1 MKRDAS
7 VFFSLFFAKG
17 ACLAADC
24 LVMAV
29 AYLTAFVLRFEFRE
43 PFWGWRQVAVSFAVV
58 CLVQLLC
65 LSLWGCYR
73 LIWRFTGLADVP
85 RFVGGVATATVV
97 LILLRLLFPDHRW
110 LRPPYSITFFNS
122 FLVTGA
128 LLAVRLLARGVQEGS
143 FARTHLPGGFK
154 RVLLV
159 GAGGAGDLV
168 VRELRRQNP
177 RDRIPVGFLDDDP
190 AKRHARILGVRVL
203 GTVAQLPEVV
213 RKRKVDEVIVSMT
226 RAPRSVIRNVVRL
239 CEQARIPARIVP
251 GYYEAIRG
259 QTSVSQVRSID
270 ITDLLGRE
278 EQAVGGS
285 GAIALLNRKIV
296 LVTGA
301 GGSIGSEIA
310 RQVLQAGPSLLLL
323 VERSEFA
330 LYEIAR
336 ELRARNSSV
345 PFVPVLADIADDIR
359 MAHLL
364 DVYKPNLII
373 HAAAYKHVPLME
385 ENPTEALK
393 NNVLATRSLG
403 ELAISRNVERF
414 VLISTDKAVRPISVM
429 GASKRLCEIVLQDLN
444 RRGGTRFS
452 AVRFGNVLGSSG
464 SVVPLFAEQIRRGGP
479 VTVTHP
485 DMKRYFMTIAEAV
498 SLVLEAA
505 SIAEGGEV
513 FVLDMGEPVRIV
525 TLAEE
530 MISLYGLRPYV
541 DIPIVFTGI
550 RPGEKLFEEL
560 DVSEK
565 SAFKTGHARI
575 FKGRINEVPEGRAEE
590 ILSVCRRLADGGGAE
605 ISAELQRLLLAQA
618 DGAGTAAPAEREAA
632 P

>member
-1 MKRDAS
+1 MK
-7 VFFSLFFAKG
+7 VFFSLFLAKG
-17 ACLAADC
+17 ICLAADC
-24 LVMAV
+24 VVMAV
-29 AYLTAFVLRFEFRE
+29 AYLTAFILRFEFRE
-43 PFWGWRQVAVSFAVV
+43 PFWGWKQVAVSFAVV
-58 CLVQLLC
+58 CVVQVLC
-65 LSLWGCYR
+65 LFLWGCYR
-73 LIWRFTGLADVP
+73 LIWRFTGIADVP
-85 RFVGGVATATVV
+85 RFIGGVATATVL
-97 LILLRLLFPDHRW
+97 LILMRLLFPDLRW

-122 FLVTGA
+122 FLVTGG

-143 FARTHLPGGFK
+143 FAWTALSGGFK
-154 RVLLV
+154 HVLLV
-159 GAGGAGDLV
+159 GAGVEGDLI

-190 AKRHARILGVRVL
+190 AKLNASILGVRVL
-203 GTVAQLPEVV
+203 GTIAQLPEVV
-213 RKRKVDEVIVSMT
+213 RKRKVDEVVVSMT
-226 RAPRSVIRNVVRL
+226 RAPRSVIRNVVKL

-251 GYYEAIRG
+251 GYYELIQGR
-259 QTSVSQVRSID
+259 TTVSQVRNID

-278 EQAVGGS
+278 EQAADGS
-285 GAIALLNRKIV
+285 GAITLLNRKIV

-310 RQVLQAGPSLLLL
+310 RQVLRAGPSLLLL

-336 ELRARNSSV
+336 ELRSLNSSV
-345 PFVPVLADIADDIR
+345 PFIPVLGDIADEAR
-359 MAHLL
+359 MTALL
-364 DVYKPNLII
+364 SGYKPNLIL

-385 ENPTEALK
+385 ENPSEALK
-393 NNVLATRSLG
+393 NNVLATRALG
-403 ELAISRNVERF
+403 ELAIAHNVDRF

-444 RRGGTRFS
+444 RRGKTRFS

-485 DMKRYFMTIAEAV
+485 DMKRYFMTISEAV

-505 SIAEGGEV
+505 AIAEGGEV
-513 FVLDMGEPVRIV
+513 FVLDMGTPVRIV

-541 DIPIVFTGI
+541 DIPIVFTGV

-565 SAFKTGHARI
+565 SAFKTGHTRI
-575 FKGRINEVPEGRAEE
+575 FKGRINEVPEEKVAE
-590 ILSVCRRLADGGGAE
+590 ILSVCKRLAAGGGME
-605 ISAELQRLLLAQA
+605 ISGELQRLLRNEAA
-618 DGAGTAAPAEREAA
+618 EDGATAPAKQEAA

>member
-1 MKRDAS
+1 MK
-7 VFFSLFFAKG
+7 VFFSLFFARG
-17 ACLAADC
+17 VCLATDC

-29 AYLTAFVLRFEFRE
+29 AYLTSFILRFEFRE
-43 PFWGWRQVAVSFAVV
+43 PFWGWKQVAVSFVIVCVV
-58 CLVQLLC
+58 QVLC
-65 LSLWGCYR
+65 LFLWGCYR
-73 LIWRFTGLADVP
+73 LIWRFTGIADVP
-85 RFVGGVATATVV
+85 RFLGGIVTATVV
-97 LILLRLLFPDHRW
+97 LILLRFAFPELYW

-143 FARTHLPGGFK
+143 FVWTVFPGGV
-154 RVLLV
+154 RHVLLV
-159 GAGGAGDLV
+159 GAGVEGDLI
-168 VRELRRQNP
+168 VRELRRQTP
-177 RDRIPVGFLDDDP
+177 RDRVPVGFLDDDP
-190 AKRHARILGVRVL
+190 AKLNASILGVRVL
-203 GTVAQLPEVV
+203 GTIAQLPEVV

-226 RAPRSVIRNVVRL
+226 CAPRTVIRNVVKL

-251 GYYEAIRG
+251 GYYELIQGRA
-259 QTSVSQVRSID
+259 TVSQVRSID

-278 EQAVGGS
+278 EQAVDGS

-310 RQVLQAGPSLLLL
+310 RQVLRAGPSLLLL

-336 ELRARNSSV
+336 ELRSFNSSV
-345 PFVPVLADIADDIR
+345 PFISVLADIADETR
-359 MAHLL
+359 MTALL
-364 DVYKPNLII
+364 AAYKPNLII

-393 NNVLATRSLG
+393 NNVLATRALG
-403 ELAISRNVERF
+403 ELALAHNVDRF

-444 RRGGTRFS
+444 RRGKTHFS

-464 SVVPLFAEQIRRGGP
+464 SVVPLFAEQIRLGGP

-485 DMKRYFMTIAEAV
+485 DMKRYFMTISEAV

-505 SIAEGGEV
+505 AIAVGGEV
-513 FVLDMGEPVRIV
+513 FVLDMGTPVRIV

-530 MISLYGLRPYV
+530 MISLYGLRPYI
-541 DIPIVFTGI
+541 DIPIVFTGV

-565 SAFKTGHARI
+565 AAFKTGHARI
-575 FKGRINEVPEGRAEE
+575 FKGRFNEIPGEKVEE
-590 ILSVCRRLADGGGAE
+590 ILSVCKRLAVDGGME
-605 ISAELQRLLLAQA
+605 ISGELQRLLRNEA
-618 DGAGTAAPAEREAA
+618 DGNAAVPAKQESTS
-632 P
+632 